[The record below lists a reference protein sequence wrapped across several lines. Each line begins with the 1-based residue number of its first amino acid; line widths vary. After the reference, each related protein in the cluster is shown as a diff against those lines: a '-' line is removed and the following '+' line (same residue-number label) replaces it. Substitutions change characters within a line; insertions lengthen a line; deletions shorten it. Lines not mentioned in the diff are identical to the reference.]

1 MNKGIVYKVALLL
14 LGISF
19 LGYFLVQFSMAG
31 SGTKLNAKAGYLDLR
46 DWNFKKDGNVEL
58 SGDWSFY
65 WNMLLTPDELKAS
78 ASDEDIIKVP
88 GSWNRHL
95 EKQGIKQPTG
105 YATYRLRLQLDE
117 SQEGM
122 YGIRTSNIRMANR
135 IFVNGVEIGA
145 SGSPSADE
153 SQDRQGNVPYAS
165 FFPLSEGTSE
175 IIVQVSNTLYASGGM
190 IYPLLFGEQTDILS
204 VRERSVFKDAVLIAG
219 FFVAAAYFL
228 ILYWGRKQER
238 SMLYLGLF
246 CLVVILYMMTH
257 GEKLMEMLIPSLPY
271 TVLMKIQ
278 PICST
283 LAYYFLL
290 LSAVELNPRAIHK
303 RIVHGAHWLMAVI
316 VSSALVLPMKTF
328 FKWDIQM
335 IGLGFTM
342 LLVVMYIMARSIR
355 THKADAFYMIM
366 SMQSIFAIVVIS
378 TMQVLGMYD
387 DQVLIPFEMLIFVA
401 AQALMFARRFAESV
415 REVEALSSKLLTLDG
430 LKDEFMANTSH
441 ELRTPLH
448 GMINIA
454 ESMLESA
461 AGNADSEKQAENLEM
476 IVATGKQLSSLIND
490 ILDFSK
496 LKNGEITLHRRS
508 VDLPSVAQ
516 SVVEVIPYLLKRK
529 PVKLVQQWP
538 DQLPL
543 LDTDEDRLRQ
553 ILYNLLGNAAKF
565 TSKGQ
570 ITLSSHAEGDNVVII
585 IEDTGIGIEAE
596 RLETIFDAF
605 DQGGDAVHRDY
616 AGTGL
621 GLSITKK
628 LVELSD
634 GRIRVESV
642 PGQGSRF
649 IVYLPSAKTNS
660 LPVPVV
666 SDKPT
671 KLVESMESA
680 GVSIRSVE
688 AQERRASRER
698 ETKDA
703 EYRVMVVDDDPVN
716 LQVLINLLEVEHYEV
731 AAFSG
736 GEEALA
742 ALSGAQSF
750 DLVITDWMMPGMSG
764 LELSR
769 TIRKRFMLSELPVLL
784 LTARSRPEDIRI
796 GFEAGINDY
805 LSKPV
810 DAGELKAR
818 VRTLLELRQSV
829 RTAIQ
834 SELAFLQAQIKPHF
848 LYNALNTIIAFCPT
862 EPYQAMDLLI
872 ELSQYLRSSFDF
884 RNRDR
889 LILLDKELELVQSYL
904 ALEKAR
910 FNERLQVELNLEGDL
925 RTMIPPLSI
934 QPLVEN
940 AINHGIMKK
949 ESGGVVKV
957 SVTQSDDHVRIE
969 VTDNGVGVTKE
980 RLSLALSDSEGGRV
994 GMKNINRRLLMLYG
1008 EGLQIE
1014 SVPMQGTT
1022 VSFRIPMKRRQ

>member
-1 MNKGIVYKVALLL
+1 MNKGLVCRIALLL
-14 LGISF
+14 LVISVSGF
-19 LGYFLVQFSMAG
+19 FLVQFSMAG
-31 SGTKLNAKAGYLDLR
+31 AGTKLNAKAGYLDLR
-46 DWNFKKDGNVEL
+46 DWNFKKDGNVALTGE
-58 SGDWSFY
+58 WSFY
-65 WNMLLTPDELKAS
+65 WNELLSPDEAS
-78 ASDEDIIKVP
+78 AVPFVQDIIEVP

-95 EKQGIKQPTG
+95 QQRGIGQATG
-105 YATYRLRLQLDE
+105 YGTYRLRIQLDE

-122 YGIRTSNIRMANR
+122 YGIRTSNIRMGNR
-135 IFVNGVEIGA
+135 IFVNGTEIGA
-145 SGSPSADE
+145 SGSPAVEE
-153 SQDRQGNVPYAS
+153 SNDRQGNVPYVS
-165 FFPLSEGTSE
+165 FFPLSGGTSE
-175 IIVQVSNTLYASGGM
+175 IVVQVSNTLYASGGM
-190 IYPLLFGEQTDILS
+190 FYPLLFGDQKDILG
-204 VRERSVFKDAVLIAG
+204 VRERSVFKDGVLIAG
-219 FFVAAAYFL
+219 FFVPAAYFL
-228 ILYWGRKQER
+228 ILYRLRKQER

-246 CLVVILYMMTH
+246 CLSVILYMMTH
-257 GEKLMEMLIPSLPY
+257 GEKLLAMLIPSLPY
-271 TVLMKIQ
+271 TAVMKIQ

-283 LAYYFLL
+283 LGYYFLL

-303 RIVHGAHWLMAVI
+303 RIVQGAHWLMAV
-316 VSSALVLPMKTF
+316 VVTSALFLPMKIF

-335 IGLGFTM
+335 IGLGFSM
-342 LLVVMYIMARSIR
+342 LLFVMYIMARSLR
-355 THKADAFYMIM
+355 TNKGDAFYMIM
-366 SMQSIFAIVVIS
+366 SMQSIFAIVAIS
-378 TMQVLGMYD
+378 TIQVLGLYD

-415 REVEALSSKLLTLDG
+415 REVEALSVKLLTLDG

-461 AGNADSEKQAENLEM
+461 AGTAGGEKQTENLAM
-476 IVATGKQLSSLIND
+476 IVATGKQLSLLIND

-516 SVVEVIPYLLKRK
+516 SVLEVIPYLLKRK
-529 PVKLVQQWP
+529 PVTLLQQWP

-553 ILYNLLGNAAKF
+553 ILYNLLGNAVKF
-565 TSKGQ
+565 TNRGQ
-570 ITLSSHAEGDNVVII
+570 ITLSARPEGSYVVITV
-585 IEDTGIGIEAE
+585 EDTGIGIDAE
-596 RLETIFDAF
+596 RLETIFNAF
-605 DQGGDAVHRDY
+605 DQGETAVEGDYV
-616 AGTGL
+616 GTGL

-628 LVELSD
+628 LVELNG
-634 GRIRVESV
+634 GRIRVEST
-642 PGQGSRF
+642 PGEGSRF
-649 IVYLPSAKTNS
+649 IVSLPAAKTLS
-660 LPVPVV
+660 LPAPSVL
-666 SDKPT
+666 DKP
-671 KLVESMESA
+671 LQSGASA
-680 GVSIRSVE
+680 GPAASAQLAEE
-688 AQERRASRER
+688 ASGQRADREPRER
-698 ETKDA
+698 PA
-703 EYRVMVVDDDPVN
+703 EFRVMVVDDDPIN
-716 LQVLINLLEVEHYEV
+716 LQVLLNLLALDQYEV
-731 AAFSG
+731 TAFSG
-736 GEEALA
+736 GEEAFA
-742 ALSGAQSF
+742 ALSTAQPY

-769 TIRKRFMLSELPVLL
+769 QIRERFMLSELPVLL

-810 DAGELKAR
+810 DAGELRAR

-829 RTAIQ
+829 RTAVQ

-889 LILLDKELELVQSYL
+889 LIPLDKELELVESYL

-910 FNERLQVELNLEGDL
+910 FNERLQVDLQLDGNLRVL
-925 RTMIPPLSI
+925 IPPLSI

-949 ESGGVVKV
+949 ELGGKVTV
-957 SVTQSDDHVRIE
+957 SVSQSDHFMRIE
-969 VTDNGVGVTKE
+969 ISDDGVGVTGE
-980 RLSLALSDSEGGRV
+980 RLKQVLSDAGTGSV
-994 GMKNINRRLLMLYG
+994 GLKNINRRLLMLYG

-1014 SVPMQGTT
+1014 SVLMQGTT
-1022 VSFRIPMKRRQ
+1022 ISFSIPVMLRY